1 MGAFWL
7 IVLGVIAMILF
18 SCIKVMR
25 EYERAVVFRLGRII
39 GAKGPGLII
48 LLPLIDR
55 AVKVP
60 LRTVTMEVEPQDI
73 ITRDNVSV
81 KVDAVVYFQVLN
93 PVQAIIK
100 VENYLYATRQLASV
114 TMRSVLGQFELDDL
128 LSGRD
133 KLNAQLQLLLD
144 EQTEPWGVK
153 VSNVDLRNVDLTTE
167 MQRAMA
173 KQAEAE
179 RERRAKI
186 IGAEGEFQSAQR
198 LSEAAAIMA
207 REPMTL
213 QLRYLQTLR
222 EIASEN
228 NSTTIF
234 PVPVDLLNSFK
245 NMMDRSHMTPA
256 APATPPALPPP
267 PTPPAS
273 N

>member
-1 MGAFWL
+1 MGFGFLLFLGFL
-7 IVLGVIAMILF
+7 IIVI
-18 SCIKVMR
+18 SSSIKVMR
-25 EYERAVVFRLGRII
+25 EYERAVIFRLGRII
-39 GAKGPGLII
+39 DAKGPGLIFLI
-48 LLPLIDR
+48 PLIDR

-73 ITRDNVSV
+73 ITKDNVSV

-93 PVQAIIK
+93 PVMAIIK

-114 TMRSVLGQFELDDL
+114 TMRSTLGQFELDDL
-128 LSGRD
+128 LSARD
-133 KLNAQLQLLLD
+133 KINARLQVMLD

-153 VSNVDLRNVDLTTE
+153 VSNVDLRNVDLTAD

-186 IGAEGEFQSAQR
+186 IGAEGEFQAAQR

-207 REPMTL
+207 KEPMTL

-234 PVPVDLLNSFK
+234 PVPIDFLNAFTK
-245 NMMDRSHMTPA
+245 MM
-256 APATPPALPPP
+256 
-267 PTPPAS
+267 
-273 N
+273 NK